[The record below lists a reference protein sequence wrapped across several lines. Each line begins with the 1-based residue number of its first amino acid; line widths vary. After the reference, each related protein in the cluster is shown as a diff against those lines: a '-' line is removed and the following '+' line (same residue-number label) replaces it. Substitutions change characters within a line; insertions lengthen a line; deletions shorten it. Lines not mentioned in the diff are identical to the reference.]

1 MQGGRRSFITPFFA
15 AGVTERL
22 RILYPTSQLPESDI
36 AAIMV
41 HSKVMI
47 VDDGFLRV
55 GSANINNRSMG
66 ADAECDIAFEAASE
80 EHRDFIRGE
89 RRRLIGHF
97 CGLDADTIAGHE
109 DDLLGFID

>member
-15 AGVTERL
+15 AGVMERL
-22 RILYPTSQLPESDI
+22 RILYPTSQQPESDA

-55 GSANINNRSMG
+55 GSANLNNRSLG
-66 ADAECDIAFEAASE
+66 ADSECDVAVEATREKHEA
-80 EHRDFIRGE
+80 FIRSV
-89 RRRLIGHF
+89 RHRLIGHF
-97 CGLDADTIAGHE
+97 
-109 DDLLGFID
+109 LG